1 MATVGGHDGRAQRVG
16 DGRKHNRNAAR
27 GLHRGLRG
35 GGGNAVDQIHT
46 LAHQRLRNAAGVVHA
61 ALGVVAQVAEVHAF
75 FEAHAR
81 QRGFKAFLVG
91 IQGGVG
97 DDLRDANANRAPLGP
112 GAAAHAQRAGSAPK
126 TTSTQKIAPVRASGM
141 RVHGAC
147 AMNAKKW

>member
-1 MATVGGHDGRAQRVG
+1 MFELLDDSPIPSAMIKVIGVG
-16 DGRKHNRNAAR
+16 
-27 GLHRGLRG
+27 G

-61 ALGVVAQVAEVHAF
+61 ALGVVAQVAEVHPF
-75 FEAHAR
+75 FEAHAC

-112 GAAAHAQRAGSAPK
+112 GTAAHAQRAGSAPK

-147 AMNAKKW
+147 AMKVGNRWRPRIRARHHE